1 MPVSPTT
8 EDPVDIRLAIT
19 AEALYLINLLLAPG
33 LGFLALL
40 WLYWKRH
47 DVADPVGRC
56 HLEQTVSASLW
67 GGFLLVVINAAIILL
82 GGYDGAWTW
91 LIVIIYFTMVHSTFI
106 ILGMIGLIKA
116 MAGQCWKYP
125 LVGRPT
131 SERA

>member
-1 MPVSPTT
+1 MPASPTT
-8 EDPVDIRLAIT
+8 EDPADTRLAIT

-33 LGFLALL
+33 IGFLALL

-47 DVADPVGRC
+47 DAAAPVGRC